1 MQSTNTRPFQHEIR
15 VRSIGI
21 DDWPLWRSLRLQA
34 LEEAPYA
41 FSSRLADWQGRGD
54 TEARWRGRVSD
65 VPLNIVA
72 ELQEAA
78 AGMASGTAPNPDG
91 SVELISMW
99 VAPFARGRGVG
110 HALLNAVIEW
120 AREQQASRV
129 ALGVLEGKS
138 VPLPSITDMD
148 SFRSVPTSEPS
159 PNIGW
164 CLKYLRAF
172 IRGQVEPDFRSRS
185 VGGPTSSSPG
195 CRPLLHTFQVSGV
208 TFHN

>member
-1 MQSTNTRPFQHEIR
+1 MRPFQDEIK
-15 VRSIGI
+15 VRRIGV
-21 DDWPLWRSLRLQA
+21 DDWPLWRKLRLQA

-72 ELQEAA
+72 DWQENA

-110 HALLNAVIEW
+110 DALVNAVIEW
-120 AREQQASRV
+120 AREQQASSV
-129 ALGVLEGKS
+129 VLGVLEGN
-138 VPLPSITDMD
+138 
-148 SFRSVPTSEPS
+148 E
-159 PNIGW
+159 
-164 CLKYLRAF
+164 RAVAFYRRHGF
-172 IRGQVEPDFRSRS
+172 IPVGAS
-185 VGGPTSSSPG
+185 VGTATEHRMVRDFSHGF
-195 CRPLLHTFQVSGV
+195 R
-208 TFHN
+208 